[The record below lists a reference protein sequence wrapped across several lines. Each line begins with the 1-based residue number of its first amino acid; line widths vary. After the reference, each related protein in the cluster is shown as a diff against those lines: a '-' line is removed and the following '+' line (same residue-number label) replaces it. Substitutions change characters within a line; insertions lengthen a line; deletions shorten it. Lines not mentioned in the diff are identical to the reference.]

1 MDYIAILF
9 VLFGIAIITVFIVY
23 YSYVSLFISK
33 YILPF
38 VSSKNEQIDEFD
50 DLNVNT
56 LDEPSIINQL
66 LKIP

>member
-9 VLFGIAIITVFIVY
+9 ILFGIAIITVFIVY
-23 YSYVSLFISK
+23 YSHVSLYISK

-38 VSSKNEQIDEFD
+38 VSSKNEEIDAFD

-56 LDEPSIINQL
+56 LDEPSMISEV

>member
-56 LDEPSIINQL
+56 LDEPSIINKV